1 MRSLKLDSTPWYQ
14 HGAFRALDVKR
25 SLANTSYLFTEIRS
39 GRGGAEYKNSCT
51 VELMVTLI
59 PVWGREGGS

>member
-14 HGAFRALDVKR
+14 HGAFRALDVKL

-39 GRGGAEYKNSCT
+39 GRGGCRIQKFVYCGINGNSNSS
-51 VELMVTLI
+51 L
-59 PVWGREGGS
+59 GGGSS